1 MDRNKHLVVISGAG
15 MSAES
20 GISTFRDADGLWE
33 GHDIMEVASPQGW
46 NKNKALV
53 LDFYNQR
60 RRQLKKVKPNKGHL
74 ALAEA
79 QDWLTV
85 TIVTQN
91 VDDLH
96 ERAGSNRIIHL
107 HGELTKARSE
117 FHPELIYD
125 WTEDINLGDKAEDG
139 RQLRPHIVWFGEQ
152 IPEFESAQMEVSEA
166 DYVIIVGTSLMVYPA
181 AMLYQYAP
189 HHARIY
195 YIDPNPGPIDNAFK
209 NRVRIIQSPA
219 TKGIPLALQDIR
231 ENDNV

>member
-1 MDRNKHLVVISGAG
+1 

-117 FHPELIYD
+117 FAPELIYD